1 MATLK
6 MPAGHKFIYGFDRE
20 NLVLDVVAVPGRA
33 HKDAMLPDLVQPGPA
48 LVYAATRKNV
58 ERATKALR
66 DAGVRAGMYH
76 AGLDVS
82 DRTRVQEDF
91 IKGEIPVVVATNAFG
106 MGIDKRDI
114 RCIVH
119 YDLPGT
125 LEAYY
130 QEIGRAGRD
139 GRMSRAVLLYNRGDR
154 GIHQFFIDN
163 GHPPAD
169 WIHRVYDALVDK
181 EENPV
186 VSTLEELSWCL
197 PESAGE
203 RAAAS
208 CVYQLQREGFVR
220 RIPRTERQAQL
231 TLCTDELTQ
240 QVSGVRGQVW
250 QLICER
256 ELAMEETLRF
266 YPDVWAKE
274 LAITMDQ
281 LNACLRGLEQRG
293 LIRFKA
299 ADRSGGLELLRLGEP
314 LSLDEKR
321 IRERRAR
328 ELEKLDKMVAYVNTT
343 CRRRYVVEY
352 FGEDAPW
359 EQCGSCDRC
368 RGQGG
373 LHAKPRRLDPK
384 ELDVV
389 RRLLACIARMDQ
401 HSGKEGWSVDLV
413 AKTSVGSR
421 DAKVMR
427 WGFENISTYGILA
440 STQQRRAPGGTWR
453 IGEVADLIAALI
465 ECGCIEQQY
474 VTRNIKGK
482 EHTYREVRL
491 SPQGWQVMGGKGPE
505 LMMRFPHEKKLHAPQ
520 LSHVPDAHG
529 DMLAMLRD
537 LRRQLA
543 QQKNVPP
550 YVVAPN
556 KTIEDMAR
564 IRPTTKRAM
573 MTVHGMGTVRF
584 HSYGARFLEAI
595 RAFNQTQ

>member
-1 MATLK
+1 
-6 MPAGHKFIYGFDRE
+6 
-20 NLVLDVVAVPGRA
+20 
-33 HKDAMLPDLVQPGPA
+33 
-48 LVYAATRKNV
+48 
-58 ERATKALR
+58 
-66 DAGVRAGMYH
+66 
-76 AGLDVS
+76 
-82 DRTRVQEDF
+82 
-91 IKGEIPVVVATNAFG
+91 
-106 MGIDKRDI
+106 
-114 RCIVH
+114 
-119 YDLPGT
+119 
-125 LEAYY
+125 
-130 QEIGRAGRD
+130 
-139 GRMSRAVLLYNRGDR
+139 MSRAVLLYNRGDR
-154 GIHQFFIDN
+154 GIHQFFIEN

-240 QVSGVRGQVW
+240 QASGVRGQVW

-256 ELAMEETLRF
+256 INNETPGFTRMSG
-266 YPDVWAKE
+266 PKM
-274 LAITMDQ
+274 AITMDQ

-384 ELDVV
+384 ELDVS
-389 RRLLACIARMDQ
+389 A
-401 HSGKEGWSVDLV
+401 
-413 AKTSVGSR
+413 
-421 DAKVMR
+421 
-427 WGFENISTYGILA
+427 
-440 STQQRRAPGGTWR
+440 GT
-453 IGEVADLIAALI
+453 GL
-465 ECGCIEQQY
+465 Y
-474 VTRNIKGK
+474 SN
-482 EHTYREVRL
+482 
-491 SPQGWQVMGGKGPE
+491 GPT
-505 LMMRFPHEKKLHAPQ
+505 
-520 LSHVPDAHG
+520 
-529 DMLAMLRD
+529 LR
-537 LRRQLA
+537 Q
-543 QQKNVPP
+543 
-550 YVVAPN
+550 
-556 KTIEDMAR
+556 EDGLP
-564 IRPTTKRAM
+564 I
-573 MTVHGMGTVRF
+573 
-584 HSYGARFLEAI
+584 
-595 RAFNQTQ
+595 